1 MGCYESNWVFNN
13 SSKLHRRSFDYHT
26 FLLFI
31 FSEEFFISSSYFK
44 FPVKGILLFLKL
56 EIVYRRN
63 CSAFYHLEIIM
74 HIVLEKWSQRLLWN
88 QGKLKRVYHVIGLGL
103 HSELD
108 SACNYTSAVKQFL
121 THFRCQGGQVQVA
134 MLVVMVMVSCDKKN
148 KSK

>member
-26 FLLFI
+26 FCFSFSPRISLSAPRTLNSLWNTFVFEIGNSLSQKLL
-31 FSEEFFISSSYFK
+31 
-44 FPVKGILLFLKL
+44 GFLSL
-56 EIVYRRN
+56 RDN
-63 CSAFYHLEIIM
+63 NAYHFG
-74 HIVLEKWSQRLLWN
+74 KWSQWLPWN
-88 QGKLKRVYHVIGLGL
+88 QAKLKRVYHVISLGL

-134 MLVVMVMVSCDKKN
+134 MLVVMVVVSCYEKN